1 MTKLEADAYRAW
13 QQGVVCQA
21 CDSSDLML
29 LEPSEM
35 ARGYYPSPRQE
46 EWECQGCAT
55 VHTDTINCRL
65 EWRVPAYLYDREA
78 STVLFRFETVN
89 GDRLELAGVNSIGI
103 VDEVVAW
110 PPWSKRA
117 LVDLFMGYD
126 GAYDA
131 ARYGYVEGWKDGD
144 EIVGEN
150 GKTLGIFKIIAAK

>member
-1 MTKLEADAYRAW
+1 MTQLEADAYRAW
-13 QQGVVCQA
+13 QQSPTCQN
-21 CDSSDLML
+21 CNLSK
-29 LEPSEM
+29 LEMVEPAEV

-55 VHTDTINCRL
+55 VHTDTINDRL
-65 EWRVPAYLYDREA
+65 EWQVPAYLYDREA

-89 GDRLELAGVNSIGI
+89 GERLELAGVNSIGI